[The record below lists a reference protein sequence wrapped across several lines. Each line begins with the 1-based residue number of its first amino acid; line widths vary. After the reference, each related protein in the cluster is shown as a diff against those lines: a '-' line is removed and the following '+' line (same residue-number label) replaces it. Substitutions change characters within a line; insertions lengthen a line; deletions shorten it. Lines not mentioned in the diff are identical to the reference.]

1 MSDKI
6 EVSQPTLENLQSINA
21 KNNLGCT
28 DDALQEL
35 MSVMKKNTD
44 DLKFIESLEAAD
56 YYVKCGRDFRYTK
69 PDDNTNNAGISRA
82 ISNTRKEKNLQI
94 KRWQLKI
101 ILL

>member
-1 MSDKI
+1 
-6 EVSQPTLENLQSINA
+6 
-21 KNNLGCT
+21 
-28 DDALQEL
+28 

-56 YYVKCGRDFRYTK
+56 YYVKCERDFRYPK
-69 PDDNTNNAGISRA
+69 PDENTNNAGISRA